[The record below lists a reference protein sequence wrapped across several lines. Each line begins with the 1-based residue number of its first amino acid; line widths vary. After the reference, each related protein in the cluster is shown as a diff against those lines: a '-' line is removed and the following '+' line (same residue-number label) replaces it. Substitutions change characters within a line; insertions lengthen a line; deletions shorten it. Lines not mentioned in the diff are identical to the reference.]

1 MEQDEQATWHKH
13 KHKASS
19 INTARPIKSRKI
31 RWVEHE
37 TRQAKASNTQ
47 RVLMGK
53 PEGRRRLGRTRR
65 RRNDNIS
72 TDLKEIWWEVM
83 YCIKM
88 AQNDD
93 R

>member
-1 MEQDEQATWHKH
+1 
-13 KHKASS
+13 
-19 INTARPIKSRKI
+19 
-31 RWVEHE
+31 VENE
-37 TRQAKASNTQ
+37 TRLAKASNAQ
-47 RVLMGK
+47 RALMGK

-72 TDLKEIWWEVM
+72 TDLKEILWEVT

-88 AQNDD
+88 AQNDG